1 MSNASESLELVPV
14 EAPKAELARLTQ
26 QVVDL
31 TAAAKEQQARAIEVE
46 AKLAAANATIAR
58 LADAIEGR
66 GNTDILTVGIL
77 RNWSHDK
84 QHAFCLHLL
93 GSEWLRSTLATAR
106 LDAFREALDQV
117 QKQRGIHTTSQCC
130 GVIRALMAKERL

>member
-14 EAPKAELARLTQ
+14 EAPKAEIARLTQ
-26 QVVDL
+26 QLTDL

-46 AKLAAANATIAR
+46 ANLAAANVTLAR

-84 QHAFCLHLL
+84 RHAFCLHLL

-106 LDAFREALDQV
+106 RDAFSEALDQV
-117 QKQRGIHTTSQCC
+117 RKLHSIHTISHCC
-130 GVIRALMAKERL
+130 GVLRSLMARERV